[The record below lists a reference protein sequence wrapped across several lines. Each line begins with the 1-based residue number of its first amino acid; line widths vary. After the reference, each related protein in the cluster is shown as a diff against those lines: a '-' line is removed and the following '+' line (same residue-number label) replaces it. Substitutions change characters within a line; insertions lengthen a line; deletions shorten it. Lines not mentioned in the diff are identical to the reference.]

1 MPKNIFKIDATG
13 KSLGRIAAE
22 VASILRGKNSTEF
35 LPNKISDNRVV
46 VFNALKMRITGK
58 KIKDKKYI
66 RYSGYPGGVK
76 IISLEEV
83 LKKDPNKP
91 LRTAVY
97 GMLPKNKLR
106 DKLIKNLKLYGG
118 EQKN

>member
-1 MPKNIFKIDATG
+1 MPKNIFKIDATS

-22 VASILRGKNSTEF
+22 AASILRGKNSTEF

-46 VFNALKMRITGK
+46 VFNVLKMRITGK

>member
-1 MPKNIFKIDATG
+1 MLKNIFKIDATD

-22 VASILRGKNSTEF
+22 AASILRGKNSVEF
-35 LPNKISDNRVV
+35 LPNKISDNRVII
-46 VFNALKMRITGK
+46 FNTLKMKITGK
-58 KIKDKKYI
+58 KIKNKKYI
-66 RYSGYPGGVK
+66 RHSGYPGGIK
-76 IISLEEV
+76 MISLEEV

-91 LRTAVY
+91 LKVAIY

-106 DKLIKNLKLYGG
+106 DKLIKNLKLYVG